1 MKYSLLIFCSS
12 ILFAQNSTI
21 KYIAMQVEEEAFQKN
36 LTIEARKSFEMADDL
51 VSTVK
56 IELIFNDSISVF
68 KLEDNFTPNTY
79 EERLAV
85 TKAGLTVPRYMN
97 LTENKSF
104 YNNNGNPIMGEKEF
118 LVYSDLDFKWNILT
132 EEKKINN
139 FTAIKAIG
147 TANKNDKILKV
158 IAWFAP
164 ELHYSHGPY
173 GIGNLPGIILEMQI
187 GNIHYMAKEILIKNS
202 VKTIEIPKKGK
213 LILSED
219 YYKLQ
224 KERFEDFEKGF

>member
-1 MKYSLLIFCSS
+1 
-12 ILFAQNSTI
+12 
-21 KYIAMQVEEEAFQKN
+21 MQVEEEAFQKN

-147 TANKNDKILKV
+147 TANKNDKIVKV

-164 ELHYSHGPY
+164 ELPYSHGPY